1 MKLQRPSL
9 EGVQHAKLQ
18 LKEVCKETVLE
29 SNKRLSEMTGA
40 FVFLKREDLQQV
52 RSFKIRGAYNKI
64 ASLTPQERE
73 RGIVCASAGN
83 HAQGFAFACN
93 HLKIRGRVYMPATA
107 PQQKIAQVK
116 MFGEGFVETILT
128 GDTYDACQK
137 IALETAKKEGQTFI
151 HAFDDVQVIE
161 GQATIALEMIAQ
173 HTEGFDYIFV
183 PVGGG
188 GLVSG
193 ILTVFK
199 ALSPKTKIIG
209 VEPEGAQSMKL
220 ALELNK
226 RIPLK
231 EMDRFVDGA
240 AVRQVGALP
249 FEICKEFLDDL
260 VHVPEGKICQ
270 AILDL
275 YNKEGIVAEPA
286 GALAIAALDLVEYDL
301 KNKNIGVLLCGG
313 NNDILRMP
321 EIKERALLYANL
333 KHYFII
339 DFPQRAGALK
349 QFVNEVLGPEDD
361 ITHFEF
367 SKKSSKSVA
376 PAVVGI
382 ELKSKDDLGFLV
394 DRMKNHNFNFDY
406 LNEKENLF
414 QFLK

>member
-64 ASLTPQERE
+64 ASLTLQERE

-137 IALETAKKEGQTFI
+137 VALETAKKEGQTFI